1 MKNDMKVEI
10 KDKLLL
16 TVDEAAAYSNIGS
29 NRIRE
34 LLNERDCNFALRKG
48 AYTLIKREKF
58 ERYILEKEVI

>member
-1 MKNDMKVEI
+1 MKEVPI

-34 LLNERDCNFALRKG
+34 LLNEPDCDFVLRKG
-48 AYTLIKREKF
+48 AYSLIKRIKF